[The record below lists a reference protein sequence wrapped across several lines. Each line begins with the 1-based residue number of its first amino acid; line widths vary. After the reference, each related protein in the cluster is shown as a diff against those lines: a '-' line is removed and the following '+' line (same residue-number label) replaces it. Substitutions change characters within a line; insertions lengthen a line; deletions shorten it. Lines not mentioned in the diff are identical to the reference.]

1 VGVEA
6 LVRWQHPQR
15 GFLPP
20 GEFIA
25 LAEQTGLIYPLS
37 HWVLEAA
44 LRQQQAWRAM
54 GLDIPV
60 AVNLSRRTLHDPQL
74 PETVAQLLKRWDV
87 APTALV
93 LEITEGSLMADPV
106 RAAENLSQ
114 LRALGVHV
122 SIDDF
127 GTGYSS
133 LSYLQMLPVN
143 GLKLAQEFVETL
155 PGGDTEA
162 GLVRTIKDL
171 AETLGL
177 STVIAE
183 GIERPEQWRSLLSL
197 GYRVGQGF
205 HLAVPMPAERVPEFL
220 SGLSQPGDGDWE
232 RSIESAALPAQAEAA
247 ETSAESALT

>member
-1 VGVEA
+1 M
-6 LVRWQHPQR
+6 
-15 GFLPP
+15 
-20 GEFIA
+20 
-25 LAEQTGLIYPLS
+25 S
-37 HWVLEAA
+37 
-44 LRQQQAWRAM
+44 
-54 GLDIPV
+54 
-60 AVNLSRRTLHDPQL
+60 S
-74 PETVAQLLKRWDV
+74 
-87 APTALV
+87 
-93 LEITEGSLMADPV
+93 GSTRCPH
-106 RAAENLSQ
+106 
-114 LRALGVHV
+114 LGVHLY
-122 SIDDF
+122 IDDF

-205 HLAVPMPAERVPEFL
+205 HLAVPMPAERVPSSSPGCR
-220 SGLSQPGDGDWE
+220 SGRRAGPV
-232 RSIESAALPAQAEAA
+232 SATTRWT
-247 ETSAESALT
+247 TS